1 MNSSFL
7 YHVWGL
13 YNHKCSR
20 EEYKGNTIILHVE
33 TKGRIKTGRYNL
45 HYDLRGGDFSF
56 IPYTSES
63 PSSTHLIFGC

>member
-33 TKGRIKTGRYNL
+33 TKGRVNRVNAFKFPANRVGTCCPIR
-45 HYDLRGGDFSF
+45 
-56 IPYTSES
+56 P
-63 PSSTHLIFGC
+63 